1 MKIERITIRRICNPI
16 KRPYI
21 TAFGSQSAFNSI
33 LVSLESEGRTG
44 WGEAAPGGGPLFSP
58 YTDHTSYIIA
68 RDFIAP
74 CLLGRELKSGEELQE
89 LLKRSAAICTRK
101 RHSMR
106 RCGIFWHAGKASR
119 SIG

>member
-44 WGEAAPGGGPLFSP
+44 WGEAAPGGGPFFSP
-58 YTDHTSYIIA
+58 YTDHASYIIA

-89 LLKRSAAICTRK
+89 LLKPIRGN
-101 RHSMR
+101 M
-106 RCGIFWHAGKASR
+106 
-119 SIG
+119 